1 MRHLAQPRVMTSA
14 ALAAFATALACYPR
28 LELWQTRQL
37 PIWYLELVLLTGT
50 FFLWSFVFGW
60 QGPYG
65 GRDPAQIPKSARLW
79 GLATAGALAV
89 AGLHYFVFDAM
100 LRPFVPDEY
109 PVSRGAWLAMVLS
122 TLTLTQLFVVFAP
135 LAFFLRMISRR
146 WLAIALTLVFN
157 LFVMLQRSA
166 LVPAPFPPLLLAAL
180 IGIRLLG
187 ASILIYFYLKGGLP
201 LACWATLLVLA
212 RLLFELP

>member
-1 MRHLAQPRVMTSA
+1 MSSA

-28 LELWQTRQL
+28 FEMWQTRRL

-60 QGPYG
+60 QGLYG
-65 GRDPAQIPKSARLW
+65 GRDPMRPSKSVPLW
-79 GLATAGALAV
+79 ALATAGALAV
-89 AGLHYFVFDAM
+89 AGLHYFVLDPA

-109 PVSRGAWLAMVLS
+109 PVSRGAWLAMAIS

-135 LAFFLRMISRR
+135 LAFFLRMSSRR
-146 WLAIALTLVFN
+146 WLAIALTLAFN

-166 LVPAPFPPLLLAAL
+166 LAPTPVPSPLLAGL

-187 ASILIYFYLKGGLP
+187 ASILVYFYFKGGLP
-201 LACWATLLVLA
+201 LARLGGFNPRPNFFRFA
-212 RLLFELP
+212 RC